1 MASSPVWFSIPEFYG
16 IRQDKDS
23 RLLPIG
29 SAYEAVNIETSDG
42 NLSVAKGF
50 TKYLPE
56 TNTNNHAKVP
66 DGGNASNRPRALI
79 VAHTN
84 SGTDKIYVVSVY
96 RIYAWNPTTSQWD
109 MLNRPDGTGFNFYSA
124 DPPLPGLTSIFQID
138 KLQTRIGSDD
148 SILIGTGK
156 HRIIK
161 INIVNNTADEF
172 GSGAYY
178 EMGTSSAYNSGT
190 LTITMSAAMT
200 DEAKRRAL
208 LYGVYLTNNYY
219 YAEVASISNDGTSIV
234 LKSAPSGNPGSVFY
248 VRTRGGSSDAKI
260 NFIETFANRLFAA
273 GDPDNPCRLYWSCVP
288 GDGRTY
294 EDWFMVEGSEDAS
307 GGFVEVNAEDGDP
320 IIGITA
326 LSNQL
331 LIFKRHSVWR
341 LYGDRPSTFTLERVE
356 KNSDMMSNRGVIV
369 RHDVP
374 YFLMPD
380 GVYTY
385 DGVGIV
391 PLDGGT
397 SHLARFFH
405 GQSEITFGA
414 RPQIDRSTC
423 AFWNNRMYFSYRIGG
438 STQREET
445 GLIVYDVARGTYMLR
460 HGLTLVDLATSG
472 PDILM
477 LREDGY
483 VFKFESGNTYIDTD
497 GNEAGI
503 VAMWRTQWTDFGK
516 KMNVHQVMAM
526 YLQLLNDD
534 VNISVAGDYPDAG
547 DSQHV
552 KKTTERA
559 GYTVAR
565 FRTDQSHYFRF
576 SFSNQPVA
584 TFTKFS
590 IQGGVN
596 IKALSELKE

>member
-1 MASSPVWFSIPEFYG
+1 MSSPVWFSIPEFFG
-16 IRQDKDS
+16 IRQDMDS
-23 RLLPIG
+23 RLLPFG
-29 SAYEAVNIETSDG
+29 TAYEAENVETSDG
-42 NLSVAKGF
+42 NLSVAKGC
-50 TKYLPE
+50 TKYIDSQIPRYNEYDLPRSL
-56 TNTNNHAKVP
+56 V
-66 DGGNASNRPRALI
+66 I
-79 VAHTN
+79 AHTK
-84 SGTDKIYVVSVY
+84 SGTDKIYVVSAKCIYVWDTTVTPNAWKACY
-96 RIYAWNPTTSQWD
+96 KTGTTTPFTFANGLFLTYKQIDTLQMSIGTANVVLVCTGNNRIYK
-109 MLNRPDGTGFNFYSA
+109 
-124 DPPLPGLTSIFQID
+124 IIVE
-138 KLQTRIGSDD
+138 GSD
-148 SILIGTGK
+148 
-156 HRIIK
+156 
-161 INIVNNTADEF
+161 ADTVSVF
-172 GSGAYY
+172 GSSGQ
-178 EMGTSSAYNSGT
+178 SSNVNANF
-190 LTITMSAAMT
+190 
-200 DEAKRRAL
+200 
-208 LYGVYLTNNYY
+208 
-219 YAEVASISNDGTSIV
+219 AER
-234 LKSAPSGNPGSVFY
+234 Y
-248 VRTRGGSSDAKI
+248 
-260 NFIETFANRLFAA
+260 ANRLFAA
-273 GDPDNPCRLYWSCVP
+273 GDSTAPCRLYWSCVP

-294 EDWFMVEGSEDAS
+294 EDWSMVDGSEDAS

-397 SHLARFFH
+397 SHLKRFFQ
-405 GQSEITFGA
+405 GQDGA
-414 RPQIDRSTC
+414 VGDGVNRPKIDRSTC
-423 AFWNNRMYFSYRIGG
+423 AFWNNRMYFSFRVGD
-438 STQREET
+438 STQRGET
-445 GLIVYDVARGTYMLR
+445 GLIVFDTARGTYMLR
-460 HGLTLVDLATSG
+460 AGVWFPDLVDLATSG
-472 PDILM
+472 SDILM
-477 LREDGY
+477 LGELY
-483 VFKFESGNTYIDTD
+483 VYKFESGNTYDGYDIDAT
-497 GNEAGI
+497 
-503 VAMWRTQWTDFGK
+503 WRTQWTDFGK

-534 VNISVAGDYPDAG
+534 VNISVAGDYADAG

-576 SFSNQPVA
+576 SFTNQVGTRFA
-584 TFTKFS
+584 AFS

>member
-16 IRQDKDS
+16 IRQDMDS
-23 RLLPIG
+23 RLLPFG
-29 SAYEAVNIETSDG
+29 TAYEAVNIETGDG
-42 NLSVAKGF
+42 NLSVAKGY
-50 TKYLPE
+50 TKYIA
-56 TNTNNHAKVP
+56 NKVP
-66 DGGNASNRPRALI
+66 KDEIEHNDPRSLV
-79 VAHTN
+79 VAHTK
-84 SGTDKIYVVSVY
+84 SGVDKIYVVSGK
-96 RIYAWNPTTSQWD
+96 RIYVWDTTVTPNAWKACKA
-109 MLNRPDGTGFNFYSA
+109 TGSA
-124 DPPLPGLTSIFQID
+124 NAFEFPNEIFLVYQID
-138 KLQTRIGSDD
+138 KLQMS
-148 SILIGTGK
+148 IGTANVVLVCTGNN
-156 HRIIK
+156 RIYK
-161 INIVNNTADEF
+161 IIVEDAANPGAVDTISVF
-172 GSGAYY
+172 GS
-178 EMGTSSAYNSGT
+178 SAGQSNVN
-190 LTITMSAAMT
+190 
-200 DEAKRRAL
+200 AKFVER
-208 LYGVYLTNNYY
+208 Y
-219 YAEVASISNDGTSIV
+219 
-234 LKSAPSGNPGSVFY
+234 
-248 VRTRGGSSDAKI
+248 
-260 NFIETFANRLFAA
+260 ANRLFAA
-273 GDPDNPCRLYWSCVP
+273 GVSAAPCRLYWSCVP

-294 EDWFMVEGSEDAS
+294 EDWSMVTGSEDAS

-369 RHDVP
+369 RHDAP

-397 SHLARFFH
+397 SHLNRFFQ
-405 GQSEITFGA
+405 GQDGFFSNNGE
-414 RPQIDRSTC
+414 RPGISYSTC
-423 AFWNNRMYFSYRIGG
+423 AFWNNRMYFSFRLG
-438 STQREET
+438 STQTGET
-445 GLIVYDVARGTYMLR
+445 GLVVFDAARGTYMLR
-460 HGLTLVDLATSG
+460 YGLLFIDLAVSG
-472 PDILM
+472 SDILM
-477 LREDGY
+477 LDGGY
-483 VFKFESGNTYIDTD
+483 VHKFESGNTYD
-497 GNEAGI
+497 GEGI
-503 VAMWRTQWTDFGK
+503 TAMWRTQWTDFGK

-534 VNISVAGDYPDAG
+534 VKISVSGDYAGAG

-565 FRTDQSHYFRF
+565 FRTDQSHYFCF
-576 SFSNQPVA
+576 SFSNQPDA

>member
-16 IRQDKDS
+16 IRQDMDS
-23 RLLPIG
+23 RLLPFG
-29 SAYEAVNIETSDG
+29 TAYTAKNIETSDG

-66 DGGNASNRPRALI
+66 DGGNTSNKPRALVI
-79 VAHTN
+79 AHTN

-96 RIYAWNPTTSQWD
+96 RIYVWNPTTSQWD

-124 DPPLPGLTSIFQID
+124 NPPLPGLTSIFQID

-161 INIVNNTADEF
+161 INIGNDTAEEF

-178 EMGTSSAYNSGT
+178 EMGQSSAYSS
-190 LTITMSAAMT
+190 LTITMSAALT

-208 LYGVYLTNNYY
+208 LYGVYLTNSHY
-219 YAEVASISNDGTSIV
+219 YAEVDSIPNNTTIKLKASPGV
-234 LKSAPSGNPGSVFY
+234 ALSAPFY
-248 VRTRGGSSDAKI
+248 VTTRGGSSDAKI

-307 GGFVEVNAEDGDP
+307 GGYVEVNADDGDP

-385 DGVGIV
+385 DGVGIA

-397 SHLARFFH
+397 SHLKRFFQ
-405 GQSEITFGA
+405 GEDDYNYEAG
-414 RPQIDRSTC
+414 RPKIDRSTC
-423 AFWNNRMYFSYRIGG
+423 AFWNNRLYFSYRIGDN
-438 STQREET
+438 TQREEN
-445 GLIVYDVARGTYMLR
+445 GLVVYDAARGTYMLR
-460 HGLTLVDLATSG
+460 DGFTLVDLAVSG
-472 PDILM
+472 SDILM
-477 LREDGY
+477 LRNDGY
-483 VFKFESGNTYIDTD
+483 VFKFESGNTYIDVD
-497 GNEAGI
+497 GNEEGI
-503 VAMWRTQWTDFGK
+503 WAAWRTQWTDFGK
-516 KMNVHQVMAM
+516 KMYVHQVMAM

-534 VNISVAGDYPDAG
+534 VKIVANGDYMD
-547 DSQHV
+547 DEQNV

-576 SFSNQPVA
+576 YFSNQIDTQETV
-584 TFTKFS
+584 FS

>member
-1 MASSPVWFSIPEFYG
+1 MASSPVWFSIPEFFG
-16 IRQDKDS
+16 IRQDMDS
-23 RLLPIG
+23 RLLPFG
-29 SAYEAVNIETSDG
+29 TAYEAVNIETGDG
-42 NLSVAKGF
+42 NLSVAKGY
-50 TKYLPE
+50 TKYI
-56 TNTNNHAKVP
+56 TAKIPRGNSEARNVP
-66 DGGNASNRPRALI
+66 RSLV

-84 SGTDKIYVVSVY
+84 SGTDKIYVVSGRQIYVWDTSVTPNAWKACKVTGTANDFELTTNATDWYPVY
-96 RIYAWNPTTSQWD
+96 
-109 MLNRPDGTGFNFYSA
+109 
-124 DPPLPGLTSIFQID
+124 QID
-138 KLQTRIGSDD
+138 KLQMS
-148 SILIGTGK
+148 IGTANVVLVCTGK
-156 HRIIK
+156 SRIYK
-161 INIVNNTADEF
+161 IIVEDSATPGNADTISVF

-178 EMGTSSAYNSGT
+178 EMGTSSAYSSGT

-208 LYGVYLTNNYY
+208 LYGVYLTNSYY
-219 YAEVASISNDGTSIV
+219 YAEVDSIPDDTTIKLKAS
-234 LKSAPSGNPGSVFY
+234 PGVALNAQFY
-248 VRTRGGSSDAKI
+248 VRTRGGTSDAKAKYVDRY
-260 NFIETFANRLFAA
+260 ANRLFAA
-273 GDPDNPCRLYWSCVP
+273 GDSSAPCRLYWSCVP

-294 EDWFMVEGSEDAS
+294 EDWFMVEGDADAS
-307 GGFVEVNAEDGDP
+307 GGYVEVNAEDSDP

-369 RHDVP
+369 RHDAP

-397 SHLARFFH
+397 SHLNRFFQ
-405 GQSEITFGA
+405 GQDGFFSNNGE
-414 RPQIDRSTC
+414 RPGISYSTC
-423 AFWNNRMYFSYRIGG
+423 AFWNNRMYFSFRLG
-438 STQREET
+438 STQTAET
-445 GLIVYDVARGTYMLR
+445 GLVVFDAARGTYMLR
-460 HGLTLVDLATSG
+460 YGLLFIDLAVSG
-472 PDILM
+472 SDILM
-477 LREDGY
+477 LDSGY
-483 VFKFESGNTYIDTD
+483 VYKFESGNTYD
-497 GNEAGI
+497 GNPI

-534 VNISVAGDYPDAG
+534 VKISVAGDYPDAG

>member
-1 MASSPVWFSIPEFYG
+1 MASSPVWFSIPEFLG

-42 NLSVAKGF
+42 NLSVAKGC
-50 TKYLPE
+50 TKYISAEIPIDDISG
-56 TNTNNHAKVP
+56 NN
-66 DGGNASNRPRALI
+66 PRSLV
-79 VAHTN
+79 VAHTK
-84 SGTDKIYVVSVY
+84 SGVDKIYVVSGK
-96 RIYAWNPTTSQWD
+96 RIYVWDTTATPNAWKACKA
-109 MLNRPDGTGFNFYSA
+109 TGSA
-124 DPPLPGLTSIFQID
+124 NEFEFPNWLFAVYQID
-138 KLQTRIGSDD
+138 KLQMSIGTANVVLVCTGNNRIYKIIVEGSD
-148 SILIGTGK
+148 
-156 HRIIK
+156 
-161 INIVNNTADEF
+161 ADTVSVF
-172 GSGAYY
+172 GSSGQ
-178 EMGTSSAYNSGT
+178 SSNVN
-190 LTITMSAAMT
+190 
-200 DEAKRRAL
+200 AKFVER
-208 LYGVYLTNNYY
+208 Y
-219 YAEVASISNDGTSIV
+219 
-234 LKSAPSGNPGSVFY
+234 
-248 VRTRGGSSDAKI
+248 
-260 NFIETFANRLFAA
+260 ANRLFAA
-273 GDPDNPCRLYWSCVP
+273 GVSAAPCRLYWSCVP

-294 EDWFMVEGSEDAS
+294 EDWSMVDGSEDAS

-356 KNSDMMSNRGVIV
+356 KSSDMMSNRGVIV

-391 PLDGGT
+391 PLDGGI

-405 GQSEITFGA
+405 GQNIEEA
-414 RPQIDRSTC
+414 RPQIDYSTC
-423 AFWNNRMYFSYRIGG
+423 AFWNNRMYFSYRTGG
-438 STQREET
+438 NTQREET

-460 HGLTLVDLATSG
+460 RGVNFINFVDLATSG
-472 PDILM
+472 ADILM
-477 LREDGY
+477 LGNRY
-483 VFKFESGNTYIDTD
+483 VYKFESGNTYDGASID
-497 GNEAGI
+497 A
-503 VAMWRTQWTDFGK
+503 VWRTQWTDFGK

-526 YLQLLNDD
+526 YMQLLNDD
-534 VNISVAGDYPDAG
+534 VNISVAGDYAGAG

-576 SFSNQPVA
+576 SFTNQVGTRFA
-584 TFTKFS
+584 AFS